1 MNEVPPIHDV
11 PPALPHSYR
20 DRRTGLIL
28 FGVLEIL
35 LGGLCLLVAGF
46 MVPGQRMLARST
58 GEPATL
64 QLIIF
69 ELQIGELR

>member
-1 MNEVPPIHDV
+1 
-11 PPALPHSYR
+11 
-20 DRRTGLIL
+20 
-28 FGVLEIL
+28 
-35 LGGLCLLVAGF
+35 LVAGF
-46 MVPGQRMLARST
+46 MVLGQRMLARST